1 MYHYPQKIK
10 SFSFTPLYIKNK
22 TIWCAY
28 AVPGNFTSHR
38 SGTISNNSEKNLL
51 SRMEYWMERRM
62 LRTRSIVVLKF
73 LGFNIKILAT
83 QVSGLIR
90 LPQAEIYVDP
100 KTLSQGLELL
110 ILEYSHLSQL
120 LKLYTREGGK
130 PILNRLSQITFYH

>member
-1 MYHYPQKIK
+1 MKKLFGVPMLCQGTLLVLDHVQC
-10 SFSFTPLYIKNK
+10 STTLKN
-22 TIWCAY
+22 I
-28 AVPGNFTSHR
+28 
-38 SGTISNNSEKNLL
+38 L
-51 SRMEYWMERRM
+51 SQMEYWMKRKM
-62 LRTRSIVVLKF
+62 LRTRSIAVLKF

-130 PILNRLSQITFYH
+130 PILNLLSQTTFYH

>member
-1 MYHYPQKIK
+1 MLNHSEKH
-10 SFSFTPLYIKNK
+10 F
-22 TIWCAY
+22 
-28 AVPGNFTSHR
+28 
-38 SGTISNNSEKNLL
+38 ISNGILTEKGNVA
-51 SRMEYWMERRM
+51 SQKFA
-62 LRTRSIVVLKF
+62 VLKF
-73 LGFNIKILAT
+73 LDFNIKILAT

-130 PILNRLSQITFYH
+130 PILNRLSQTTFYH

>member
-1 MYHYPQKIK
+1 
-10 SFSFTPLYIKNK
+10 
-22 TIWCAY
+22 
-28 AVPGNFTSHR
+28 
-38 SGTISNNSEKNLL
+38 
-51 SRMEYWMERRM
+51 M
-62 LRTRSIVVLKF
+62 LRARSIAVLKF

-130 PILNRLSQITFYH
+130 PILNRLSQPTSYHQYQVDNHVELKLLKNHLSFFLRKNTLVWTYQKWKRANPHFFAELSLDTHNDF

>member
-1 MYHYPQKIK
+1 
-10 SFSFTPLYIKNK
+10 
-22 TIWCAY
+22 
-28 AVPGNFTSHR
+28 
-38 SGTISNNSEKNLL
+38 
-51 SRMEYWMERRM
+51 M
-62 LRTRSIVVLKF
+62 LRARSIAVLKF
-73 LGFNIKILAT
+73 LDFNIKILAT

-130 PILNRLSQITFYH
+130 PILNRLLQPTSYHQYQVNNYVELQ